1 MIDLLY
7 VIINFIVYSI
17 FIVGITVGFIGW
29 FGIIKANNLTKREK
43 INNDKIVDGYHK
55 RHLF

>member
-1 MIDLLY
+1 

-17 FIVGITVGFIGW
+17 FIVGITVGFVGW

-43 INNDKIVDGYHK
+43 INNDKVSNGYHK
-55 RHLF
+55 RPLF